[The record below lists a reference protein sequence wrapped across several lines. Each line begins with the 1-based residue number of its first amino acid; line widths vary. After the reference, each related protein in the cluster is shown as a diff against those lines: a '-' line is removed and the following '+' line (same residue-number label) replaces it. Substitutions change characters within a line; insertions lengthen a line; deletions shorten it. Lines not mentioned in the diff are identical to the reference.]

1 MTAITFEKNDKLTLT
16 IEGHADYAES
26 GSDIVCSAVSI
37 LAYTLA
43 EHLAVMYDGGLLEE
57 KPLIQMNSGDM
68 KIECKPTEE
77 ALHYITNTFSFVK
90 LGFAIIA
97 NTYPENVTLNESSL
111 R

>member
-1 MTAITFEKNDKLTLT
+1 MTAIDILKGDTLT
-16 IEGHADYAES
+16 ITIKGHAEYAEK

-43 EHLAVMYDGGLLEE
+43 EHLAVMYEGGLLEE
-57 KPLIQMNSGDM
+57 KPIVQMSDGNM
-68 KIECKPTEE
+68 KLECKPKKE
-77 ALHYITNTFSFVK
+77 ALHYMTTTYAFVG

-97 NTYPENVTLNESSL
+97 NTYPECVKLNESSL

>member
-1 MTAITFEKNDKLTLT
+1 MTAIDILKGDTLT
-16 IEGHADYAES
+16 ITIRGHAEYAEK

-43 EHLAVMYDGGLLEE
+43 EHLAVMYDGGLLEK
-57 KPLIQMNSGDM
+57 KPIVQMNDGDM

-77 ALHYITNTFSFVK
+77 ALHYITNTYAFVG

-97 NTYPENVTLNESSL
+97 NTYPECVKINESSL